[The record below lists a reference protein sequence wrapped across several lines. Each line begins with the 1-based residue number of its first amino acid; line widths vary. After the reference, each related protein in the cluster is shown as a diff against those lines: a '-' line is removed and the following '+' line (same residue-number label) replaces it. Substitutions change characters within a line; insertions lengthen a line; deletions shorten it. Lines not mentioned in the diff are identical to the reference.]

1 MKHFLIWIFL
11 FFFAM
16 SGFAQDLNIKGQI
29 TDTSG
34 ESIIGVNVKVK
45 GKDTGTITDI
55 DGNYHLQA
63 APNDILVV
71 SYIGFITQ
79 EVPVKNRKVVNI
91 RLIEDVK
98 ALDEVVVVGYGTQR
112 KTDLTG
118 AVIRADIKT
127 LKRSPNSNVLQSLQG
142 NVPGLNIGQVTNSGG
157 TPSMS
162 IRGTNTLGGN
172 KDVLVIL
179 DGIIYTSSLSSINPD
194 DIESIDILKDASSTA
209 VYGAQA
215 ANGVVMITTK
225 KGVEGKPKIS
235 FSSSYTFSNP
245 THNYR
250 PMNREEYL
258 DNVRDFYYTEAFLGP
273 DYTTPNPDFDLAS
286 KLPDAPLRDENGNI
300 SPYNY
305 NW

>member
-127 LKRSPNSNVLQSLQG
+127 LK
-142 NVPGLNIGQVTNSGG
+142 GLPTQMCCNLCKGMFRDLI
-157 TPSMS
+157 
-162 IRGTNTLGGN
+162 LG
-172 KDVLVIL
+172 
-179 DGIIYTSSLSSINPD
+179 
-194 DIESIDILKDASSTA
+194 
-209 VYGAQA
+209 
-215 ANGVVMITTK
+215 
-225 KGVEGKPKIS
+225 
-235 FSSSYTFSNP
+235 
-245 THNYR
+245 R
-250 PMNREEYL
+250 
-258 DNVRDFYYTEAFLGP
+258 
-273 DYTTPNPDFDLAS
+273 
-286 KLPDAPLRDENGNI
+286 
-300 SPYNY
+300 
-305 NW
+305 

>member
-1 MKHFLIWIFL
+1 
-11 FFFAM
+11 M

-162 IRGTNTLGGN
+162 NNGIYNRLLLN
-172 KDVLVIL
+172 IL
-179 DGIIYTSSLSSINPD
+179 
-194 DIESIDILKDASSTA
+194 
-209 VYGAQA
+209 
-215 ANGVVMITTK
+215 
-225 KGVEGKPKIS
+225 
-235 FSSSYTFSNP
+235 
-245 THNYR
+245 
-250 PMNREEYL
+250 
-258 DNVRDFYYTEAFLGP
+258 
-273 DYTTPNPDFDLAS
+273 
-286 KLPDAPLRDENGNI
+286 
-300 SPYNY
+300 
-305 NW
+305 